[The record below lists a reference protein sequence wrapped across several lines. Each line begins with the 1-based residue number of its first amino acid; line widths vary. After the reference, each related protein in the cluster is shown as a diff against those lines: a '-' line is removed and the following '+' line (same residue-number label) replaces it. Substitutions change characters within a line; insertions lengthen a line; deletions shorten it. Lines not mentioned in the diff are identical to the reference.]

1 MSSFVDSFAA
11 PLSLINA
18 LRVCFKLR
26 MDIRPR
32 DDCEISEESEAMEK
46 EIASAL
52 SRNMN
57 IPESSVSGKMVVNM
71 AIKELH
77 KKIVKNG

>member
-1 MSSFVDSFAA
+1 MFFVKQGRKAMA
-11 PLSLINA
+11 KI
-18 LRVCFKLR
+18 LR
-26 MDIRPR
+26 
-32 DDCEISEESEAMEK
+32 EISEESEAMEK

>member
-1 MSSFVDSFAA
+1 MAK
-11 PLSLINA
+11 I
-18 LRVCFKLR
+18 LR
-26 MDIRPR
+26 
-32 DDCEISEESEAMEK
+32 EISEESEVMEK
-46 EIASAL
+46 EIAEAISK
-52 SRNMN
+52 NMN

>member
-1 MSSFVDSFAA
+1 MATK
-11 PLSLINA
+11 I
-18 LRVCFKLR
+18 LR
-26 MDIRPR
+26 
-32 DDCEISEESEAMEK
+32 EISEESEAMEK

-52 SRNMN
+52 SKNMN